1 MLKLLVEIKVNKNG
15 QIQLW
20 YLLYFFIMEYILI
33 SAFPHSPQI
42 YFFNLFHFTI
52 IILYIVQRYETKCS
66 SGTSY
71 PSAGWSRSIEI
82 RDHKIP
88 RRDDN
93 VALKALRATTDR
105 VATLSGG
112 SPAYAGP
119 DCFYCRF
126 WCRRLG
132 QKRVG
137 LGSLRWQ
144 PSNLPSGPLSSA
156 SAAAGKQQLRESVRV

>member
-1 MLKLLVEIKVNKNG
+1 
-15 QIQLW
+15 
-20 YLLYFFIMEYILI
+20 MEYILI

-71 PSAGWSRSIEI
+71 PLAGWSRSIEI

-144 PSNLPSGPLSSA
+144 PSNLPTFLAGPSLPPPLQQANNNCVRVCECSLTHIGGR
-156 SAAAGKQQLRESVRV
+156 AAAHDCP